1 MHRQGTG
8 LRAVSGI
15 DVDVR
20 GATELAAKLRTAGLK
35 AGFHGARLVAKHGLA
50 LQQAV
55 KRNASGRPGPRI
67 ITGDYNRSIMLE
79 LRGLDAKVFT
89 NKVQGPR
96 LEWGFVGT
104 DSLGRTFN
112 QAPLPHFA
120 PAAAEIMPAF
130 VADVV
135 VLATSVMR

>member
-1 MHRQGTG
+1 
-8 LRAVSGI
+8 VSGI

-20 GATELAAKLRTAGLK
+20 GATELAAKLRAAGLK

-79 LRGLDAKVFT
+79 LHGLEAKVFST
-89 NKVQGPR
+89 RPQAAR
-96 LEWGFVGT
+96 LEWGFVGA
-104 DSLGRTFN
+104 DSLGRVFH
-112 QAPLPHFA
+112 QGPLPHFT
-120 PAAAEIMPAF
+120 PAAEQVRPAF
-130 VADVV
+130 IADVTLMTV
-135 VLATSVMR
+135 RVIDG